1 MKCEFCGSALPAEG
15 GKCPR
20 CGASQGADISLP
32 LPSPYYKAVMPP
44 EPIVPPEP
52 VSPAVLPETPTQPVE
67 ALPPA
72 DIPSIITSAKPVMPD
87 RGIYALIAFITGLA
101 GIPLA
106 LFTLGCSSPINL
118 IGIGLALM
126 GLKSNRKGL
135 AIAGFILNTATIVI
149 IVIVIILAGYY
160 IFAN

>member
-20 CGASQGADISLP
+20 CGASQGADVSLP
-32 LPSPYYKAVMPP
+32 PPSPYYKEVMLP

-52 VSPAVLPETPTQPVE
+52 VSPSVLPEIPTQPVE
-67 ALPPA
+67 AFPPA
-72 DIPSIITSAKPVMPD
+72 DILSVVTSAKPVMPD

-118 IGIGLALM
+118 VGIGLALM

-135 AIAGFILNTATIVI
+135 AIAGFILNIATIVVII
-149 IVIVIILAGYY
+149 IVIVLAGYY
-160 IFAN
+160 LATN